1 MATRTHFGERQDAV
15 TRDWG
20 FFAHRSIY
28 EFAAGFVRGKTCL
41 EIGCGTGYGSQH
53 LIASG
58 AASLIA
64 VDKDAAGL
72 DALRKLHPAITF
84 LARDLD
90 LDGIDLPAGSVDVVF
105 SSNVFEHLAYPDSVL
120 VSAATALTD
129 DGIAIIAVPPITS
142 VGGLVENAKNI
153 FHINNIPTWA
163 WEAKLGRYFHEVR
176 RYRHWVRPHKV
187 APLGAIIRDDPHPD
201 DFTFTSETS
210 REEETITAI
219 FVAERPRRPPI
230 AEPVVDEGCPA
241 AWKAAKV
248 EADARQAMVTR
259 LKHEIA
265 DIGTW
270 VAANRAQGTDRDFI
284 LDSVCRQLDFLCGRT
299 EQE

>member
-1 MATRTHFGERQDAV
+1 MTTRGNFGERQEP
-15 TRDWG
+15 RPHEWG
-20 FFAHRSIY
+20 FLAHQSIY
-28 EFAAGFVRGKTCL
+28 EFAGGFVRGRRCL
-41 EIGCGTGYGSQH
+41 EIGCGTGYGSDLLVQ
-53 LIASG
+53 SG

-64 VDKDAAGL
+64 IDKDATEL
-72 DALRKLHPAITF
+72 NTLRSRHPTITF

-90 LDGIDLPAGSVDVVF
+90 LDGIDLPPRSVDVVF
-105 SSNVFEHLAYPDSVL
+105 SSNVFEHLAYPDNAL
-120 VSAATALTD
+120 ASAAAALTD
-129 DGIAIIAVPPITS
+129 DGIAIIAVPPITT

-163 WEAKLGRYFHEVR
+163 WGAKLGRYFHEVR

-187 APLGAIIRDDPHPD
+187 APSGAIIRDDPHPD
-201 DFTFTSETS
+201 DFMFTAETG

-248 EADARQAMVTR
+248 EADARQALVTG
-259 LKHEIA
+259 LKRDIA

-284 LDSVCRQLDFLCGRT
+284 LDSVCRQLEFLTGRAA
-299 EQE
+299 